1 VPDMENYSWFHGNIT
16 RGEAVHRLDCGIA
29 GSYLVRESESVPGK
43 YSISLHVGDRI
54 THYLISKD
62 SSTSKWFCG
71 TQTLQHDTIPDL
83 VVHYS
88 KSAHGFPTEF
98 RYPVS
103 NPLKPSTN
111 IQHEV
116 NEWEIN
122 RPAISM
128 SRKLYEGT
136 FETYKAFIK
145 SKGMSV
151 FIRPF
156 RAVRF

>member
-1 VPDMENYSWFHGNIT
+1 MGDNI
-16 RGEAVHRLDCGIA
+16 V
-29 GSYLVRESESVPGK
+29 
-43 YSISLHVGDRI
+43 
-54 THYLISKD
+54 HYLISKD
-62 SSTSKWFCG
+62 SSTSKWFCD
-71 TQTLQHDTIPDL
+71 TPDLQFDTIPEL
-83 VVHYS
+83 LVHYS
-88 KSAHGFPTEF
+88 KCAGGFLTEH

-111 IQHEV
+111 SQHEV
-116 NEWEIN
+116 DEWEID
-122 RPAISM
+122 RPALSM
-128 SRKLYEGT
+128 SRKLYEGM